1 MMQILFINCVTG
13 KKDMLDWTPAPYHP
27 IQEVRR
33 IVSFVMDLPVE
44 DIVVCVQKNENGA
57 GSILVPLTVGTLSE
71 NGLNEDSVVNV
82 FYKLFTTPPIY
93 PPPQSPPIDPV
104 LLEMDRQRTL
114 VALPPTPQNLPTP
127 MQVDSQES
135 GTPATQNRAGRQG
148 AEAPLPW
155 DFQIPSTFPPLASD
169 SESDNAPNVVPGSR
183 VSRVA
188 PEQSADRTTD
198 YDDEELLI
206 IESLGGRACPEC
218 IKWPRRLCK
227 HCGCRVCGGKNDEH
241 RTAVCDTC
249 GDYYHY
255 DCLVPPLA
263 GLPDG
268 EWHCPKC
275 TKVPSKGKKR
285 ATKQKICTTVDA
297 HHFGPIPGVEVGQS
311 FRYRLGASEAGVHR
325 PSMAGISGTPKTG
338 SQSIVLSGGYK
349 DDVDEGDSF
358 VYSGA
363 GGRVNK
369 KTGAR
374 VAEVQ
379 SFDQTL
385 DKTNAALAIT
395 MFPELTDPSKLD
407 NAGAESS
414 DWTKSKP
421 VRVIR
426 SDKMRHSKYAPKEGF
441 RYDGIYKLV
450 RYWPE
455 KGKDGFVT
463 YKYQFRR
470 DDPAPAPWT
479 EEGEARVE
487 ELGLKM
493 VCPEGKQGDDEGEEE
508 EEEKKPPPKKR
519 KQVNKNSKTFEPD
532 PRLRELIGLDVASRP
547 VWLNVLSH
555 SADLIEFIEEVLGQF
570 TCLFC
575 FGYPGDPVT
584 FECGHSVCQKCLKPA
599 FSTFGIKCPTCWT
612 TLDGLEEG
620 WDHLGVNLELKAIL
634 LYLDHTYDGAP
645 REY

>member
-1 MMQILFINCVTG
+1 M
-13 KKDMLDWTPAPYHP
+13 
-27 IQEVRR
+27 
-33 IVSFVMDLPVE
+33 
-44 DIVVCVQKNENGA
+44 
-57 GSILVPLTVGTLSE
+57 
-71 NGLNEDSVVNV
+71 
-82 FYKLFTTPPIY
+82 
-93 PPPQSPPIDPV
+93 
-104 LLEMDRQRTL
+104 
-114 VALPPTPQNLPTP
+114 ALPPSTFDTPQNLPTP
-127 MQVDSQES
+127 MQVDSQEFQ
-135 GTPATQNRAGRQG
+135 TPVPQNKAGLQE
-148 AEAPLPW
+148 AEALFP
-155 DFQIPSTFPPLASD
+155 TFPPLASD
-169 SESDNAPNVVPGSR
+169 SESDNNAPNVVPGSR

-188 PEQSADRTTD
+188 PQQSEERTTE
-198 YDDEELLI
+198 YDDDEILI
-206 IESLGGRACPEC
+206 IESLGGRACPGC
-218 IKWPRRLCK
+218 TKWPKRTCK
-227 HCGCRVCGGKNDEH
+227 QCGCRVCGKKNDEH

-249 GDYYHY
+249 GSYYHF
-255 DCLVPPLA
+255 DCLVAPLA

-275 TKVPSKGKKR
+275 TKEPSKGKRR

-395 MFPELTDPSKLD
+395 MFPDSTDPTKLD
-407 NAGAESS
+407 KAGAEST
-414 DWTKSKP
+414 DWKKSKP

-426 SDKMRHSKYAPKEGF
+426 SDKMRHSKYAPAEGF

-479 EEGEARVE
+479 EEGKARVE
-487 ELGLKM
+487 ELGLRM
-493 VCPEGKQGDDEGEEE
+493 VCPEGKEEDDEGEEE
-508 EEEKKPPPKKR
+508 EAKKTPPKKR
-519 KQVNKNSKTFEPD
+519 KQ
-532 PRLRELIGLDVASRP
+532 I
-547 VWLNVLSH
+547 
-555 SADLIEFIEEVLGQF
+555 
-570 TCLFC
+570 
-575 FGYPGDPVT
+575 
-584 FECGHSVCQKCLKPA
+584 
-599 FSTFGIKCPTCWT
+599 
-612 TLDGLEEG
+612 
-620 WDHLGVNLELKAIL
+620 
-634 LYLDHTYDGAP
+634 
-645 REY
+645 